1 MMGIIAGV
9 FITLAVEF
17 IVMFVYALCR
27 VASEDDRRTERDTR
41 EKRSRKDEWNDGE

>member
-1 MMGIIAGV
+1 MGIIAGV

-27 VASEDDRRTERDTR
+27 VAGDDDKRMEEVER